1 MIKKSLKSFLLLFVL
16 GGLSEIAYAQQ
27 NDAEKLMQVSY
38 GPYPRN
44 IMDVYLPANRT
55 DKTPFVVLIHGGA
68 WTMSGK
74 EAVRDFQDSLFAHG
88 IAVAS
93 INHRYANDSDV
104 HYLQMIQDVDRA
116 VSYCQAHSNQWHT
129 NAKNLVMSGASSGAH
144 LALLY
149 AYTTSKKIKAIVD
162 FCGPTDLAD
171 TAVLNYSANVGLMG
185 VIQKMTGKTYTP
197 GKTVPQ
203 EFIASSPLYYIKNIP
218 ILIVHGTADPVVK
231 FVLSQRLSDKLDSA
245 RIIHKLLPIPGAGH
259 DLNLANPV
267 TKAMI
272 YSESEAWILKYGI

>member
-1 MIKKSLKSFLLLFVL
+1 MSIKLSLGFLLFFL
-16 GGLSEIAYAQQ
+16 LSSFSKVTYAQQ
-27 NDAEKLMQVSY
+27 NGAEKLEQLGY
-38 GPYPRN
+38 GPYQRN
-44 IMDVYLPANRT
+44 VMDVYLPANRT
-55 DKTPFVVLIHGGA
+55 DKTPFVILIHGGA

-104 HYLQMIQDVDRA
+104 HYLQMMQDVDRA
-116 VSYCQAHSNQWHT
+116 VSYCQAHSNEWHT
-129 NAKNLVMSGASSGAH
+129 NAKNLVMAGASSGAH

-171 TAVLNYSANVGLMG
+171 TAVLNYSAKVGLMG
-185 VIQKMTGKTYTP
+185 VIQKMTGKPYIA
-197 GKTVPQ
+197 GERVPA
-203 EFIASSPLYYIKNIP
+203 EFIASSPIYHIKNIP
-218 ILIVHGTADPVVK
+218 ILIVHGTADPVVN
-231 FVLSQRLSDKLDSA
+231 FVLSQLLSDKLDSA
-245 RIIHKLLPIPGAGH
+245 RIIHKLLPIAGAGH

-267 TKAMI
+267 TKAII
-272 YSESEAWILKYGI
+272 YNESVAWILKYGI

>member
-1 MIKKSLKSFLLLFVL
+1 MFKKSLNSFLLLIVL
-16 GGLSEIAYAQQ
+16 CSLSQITYAQQ
-27 NDAEKLMQVSY
+27 NGAEKLMQVSY

-44 IMDVYLPANRT
+44 IMDVFLPANRT

-129 NAKNLVMSGASSGAH
+129 NAKNLVMAGASSGAH

-171 TAVLNYSANVGLMG
+171 TAVLNYSREVGLMG

-197 GKTVPQ
+197 GESVPQ
-203 EFIASSPLYYIKNIP
+203 EFIASSPLYHIKNIP

-245 RIIHKLLPIPGAGH
+245 RIIHKLLPIAGAGH
-259 DLNLANPV
+259 DLNLANPG

-272 YSESEAWILKYGI
+272 YNESEAWILKYGI